1 MLTLE
6 KRVANLE
13 KCLLQMQKNLTPLYA
28 KTDETASDIKN
39 ITPYTATKTAY
50 IDDTEL
56 IFTNVP
62 TGAWYVSFNND
73 ATATRVTKDGET
85 LIVEFDPMKEVT
97 EVTVMVQ

>member
-1 MLTLE
+1 MTLE
-6 KRVANLE
+6 QRVSNLE
-13 KCLLQMQKNLTPLYA
+13 QMFLQMQRNFSPIVS
-28 KTDETASDIKN
+28 KTDENSNN
-39 ITPYTATKTAY
+39 IVSIAPYTDTKVAY

-73 ATATRVTKDGET
+73 ATATRVTKDRET

-97 EVTVMVQ
+97 EVTVTVQ